1 MSFCH
6 HSQKYNERLPCRM
19 SEKEQKFNVRLPTG
33 MRDRIDAAAAKD
45 GRSMNS
51 QIVYYL
57 ELGLEGIDI
66 KSIAAAIFEMRE
78 SIRVIENKIK

>member
-1 MSFCH
+1 
-6 HSQKYNERLPCRM
+6 M